1 MAADPGRPD
10 IAEKA
15 EKILSKAWVRGVAV
29 FAVGAGLTFATWG
42 LAARIEANHLREEWR
57 AVASALAFRIADRL
71 DGALRRLAL
80 GADGS
85 ETPGLLAVGAW
96 DERGFVWSEDA
107 APAGAEELRGAVEAG
122 LARAGPG
129 QWLAPVATAAAGEA
143 VLVFAPAGPDATRGA
158 IGLVSLAAIP
168 PGSAAPM
175 EIGASIRAV
184 AEDGGTVVL
193 SEPATT
199 PTWGAE
205 ESVAATVA
213 GLPWRIVVAWRADPL
228 APFLGPLPLVV
239 LGLGLLVS
247 AAGAILLA
255 LFLSRDGRQRRQIAM
270 MAARLAESS
279 AELARTALLAQ
290 ERSTALE
297 AVLRTTVHG
306 IVTTDEEGVILSF
319 NRAAE
324 GIFGYRADEVIGSN
338 VSRLMP
344 KPYAAEHDGYIRR
357 YLETGEARI
366 IGIGREV
373 QGLRRDGTV
382 FPLELAVSESRSD
395 GRRWFTGILED
406 ISLRKEREASLQAA
420 LRDLNAFAH
429 SVSHDLRAP
438 LRTIQGFAGALLEDY
453 HDRIEAEGRVY
464 LERIIVGVRRMDALI
479 GDLLLYARLS
489 GSELGL
495 GTVYLD
501 DAVAG
506 ALDQLDTAIKDA
518 KAVVTVEGPLPA
530 VRGHQAALVQALANL
545 VGNALKFVPS
555 GRVPC
560 VRVSAVPS
568 GRWTRI
574 TVADNGI
581 GIAREHHERIFEVFE
596 RLHGPGDYA
605 GTGIGLSIVKR
616 AVEKMGGRVGVD
628 STPGEGSHF
637 WIELPGAR
645 TEAEP
650 TNAAWGGRMA
660 GR

>member
-1 MAADPGRPD
+1 MASDPGRPE

-15 EKILSKAWVRGVAV
+15 ETVLDRTWVRVVAV
-29 FAVGAGLTFATWG
+29 FAVLAGLTFVAWG
-42 LAARIEANHLREEWR
+42 LAARFEADHLREER
-57 AVASALAFRIADRL
+57 RVPALALAFRTADRL
-71 DGALRRLAL
+71 DGALRRLAV
-80 GADGS
+80 GGEGTEA
-85 ETPGLLAVGAW
+85 PGLLAVGAW
-96 DERGFVWSEDA
+96 TERDFSWSEGTAPAGTEELRAAIEAGLERAGSGPWLVPA
-107 APAGAEELRGAVEAG
+107 APAAGGEVALVFVPFGPETTRGAV
-122 LARAGPG
+122 
-129 QWLAPVATAAAGEA
+129 
-143 VLVFAPAGPDATRGA
+143 
-158 IGLVSLAAIP
+158 GLVSFAAIP

-175 EIGASIRAV
+175 DVDASIRAV

-193 SEPATT
+193 SEPAATAAR
-199 PTWGAE
+199 GAE

-228 APFLGPLPLVV
+228 APFLSSQPLLVV
-239 LGLGLLVS
+239 GLGLLVS
-247 AAGAILLA
+247 VAGTALLA
-255 LFLSRDGRQRRQIAM
+255 LFLPRDHGQRQRIAE
-270 MAARLAESS
+270 MAATLAATS

-290 ERSTALE
+290 EHSESLE

-306 IVTTDEEGVILSF
+306 IVTIDKEGVILSF

-324 GIFGYRADEVIGSN
+324 GIFGYRAHEVIGSN

-357 YLETGEARI
+357 YLETGEAHI

-373 QGLRRDGTV
+373 EGLRRDGTV
-382 FPLELAVSESRSD
+382 FPLALAVSESRSD
-395 GRRWFTGILED
+395 GRCWFTGIVQD
-406 ISLRKEREASLQAA
+406 ISVQKEREAALLAT
-420 LRDLNAFAH
+420 LRDLDAFAH

-453 HDRIEAEGRVY
+453 RDRLDAEGRVY
-464 LERIIVGVRRMDALI
+464 LERIMAGVRRMDALI
-479 GDLLLYARLS
+479 GDLLLFARLS

-501 DAVAG
+501 DAAAAVLEQLG
-506 ALDQLDTAIKDA
+506 AAVKNS

-530 VRGHQAALVQALANL
+530 VRGHRATLVQALANL
-545 VGNALKFVPS
+545 VGNALKFVPP

-605 GTGIGLSIVKR
+605 GTGIGLAIVKR
-616 AVEKMGGRVGVD
+616 AVEKMGGRVGLD
-628 STPGEGSHF
+628 SAPGEGSRF
-637 WIELPGAR
+637 WIDLPGAQAG
-645 TEAEP
+645 AEL
-650 TNAAWGGRMA
+650 TNTAHGGQMA